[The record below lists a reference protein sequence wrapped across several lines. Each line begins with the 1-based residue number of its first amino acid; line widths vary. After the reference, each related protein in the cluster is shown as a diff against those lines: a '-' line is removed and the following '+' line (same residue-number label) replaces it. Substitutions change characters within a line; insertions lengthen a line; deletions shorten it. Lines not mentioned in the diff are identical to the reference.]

1 MPIYLQPSQIRR
13 ARNNMGV
20 RFLPDGTLEF
30 DTPEEAARYSQLGGG
45 KPAKKTGGTRPGRK
59 PRQKAKEPALP
70 YLFPDLVDYKLG
82 SLYRLL
88 SKYVGGQRA
97 YCPSYAEQAK
107 AQNCRLG
114 NVEAFRAM
122 GVTPDLASAL
132 LDLFRAQTPDPK
144 ALTSAQKQQNLD
156 YMMSQP
162 GISCK
167 IAKKNAG
174 SWGRRRRW

>member
-1 MPIYLQPSQIRR
+1 MPIYLQPSQIHR
-13 ARNNMGV
+13 ARRNMGV

-45 KPAKKTGGTRPGRK
+45 KPSGGRKPARK

-97 YCPSYAEQAK
+97 YCPSYVKQAQDK
-107 AQNCRLG
+107 GCRLG

-144 ALTSAQKQQNLD
+144 SLTSAQKQQNLD
-156 YMMSQP
+156 YMTSQP

-167 IAKKNAG
+167 IAKANRG
-174 SWGRRRRW
+174 SWGRRRSW

>member
-59 PRQKAKEPALP
+59 PRQKAKDP
-70 YLFPDLVDYKLG
+70 YLFPDLVDYSKT
-82 SLYRLL
+82 SLYGLL
-88 SKYVGGQRA
+88 SRYVGGQRA
-97 YCPSYAEQAK
+97 YCPELKVMAEGY
-107 AQNCRLG
+107 RLG
-114 NVEAFRAM
+114 NVEAFKSM
-122 GVTPDLASAL
+122 GVTPKLAGLL
-132 LDLFRAQTPDPK
+132 LDLFRAQTPD
-144 ALTSAQKQQNLD
+144 ATDLTSAQKQQNLD
-156 YMMSQP
+156 HMMSQP